1 MRHVDAHR
9 VQRLL
14 VDNRHRRDIQREARG
29 RLEGADTALAE
40 HHVVVAAIGDVV
52 GGGEP
57 LGNGAGETA
66 FVQHHLMRIGGH
78 LADLLQQAE
87 VLEVAGAHL
96 QAVHIIAHELAMGR
110 VHHLGKRLQVVLIAG
125 GLHDLQGLFAET
137 LERMRV
143 SARLKR
149 AAANPVQAQIGHALG
164 HFLELLGG
172 LHRARPGVNGDLV
185 RALAEIGNGGNLHFA
200 HTDGVSFMI
209 FKMVA

>member
-1 MRHVDAHR
+1 
-9 VQRLL
+9 
-14 VDNRHRRDIQREARG
+14 
-29 RLEGADTALAE
+29 
-40 HHVVVAAIGDVV
+40 
-52 GGGEP
+52 
-57 LGNGAGETA
+57 
-66 FVQHHLMRIGGH
+66 
-78 LADLLQQAE
+78 
-87 VLEVAGAHL
+87 
-96 QAVHIIAHELAMGR
+96 MGR

-149 AAANPVQAQIGHALG
+149 AAANPAQAQIGHALG